1 MARSFFPQ
9 PAGGPEGKSL
19 PGTMAA
25 RSSGRPGMR
34 WLLPSL
40 ILGSTGTGLA
50 IIFAGLWWHSESR
63 IAQAEEAR
71 EAAVSALARVSGDE
85 SRQRRMVTR
94 VRISADEQ
102 LTLARQGAVELRRQ
116 LERTEALLAQAKAD
130 LENADQRGEALSAE
144 LAARSGTTRQ
154 QEALLETER
163 AKSSVLEQNLSLA
176 ETDLSS
182 RAALHEKDM
191 EDLETHV
198 VNLRGEVTV
207 RDIEVT
213 NLISRAEREISTRQQ
228 EAQQLRQ
235 EVNGLQSQLS
245 SANAEN
251 ARLSSQVSSL
261 ESDLSRERAENDRL
275 RAWVYKLECEVKILR
290 AQLAQALSSQ
300 SASAAGSAQAA
311 GASP

>member
-9 PAGGPEGKSL
+9 PAGGPGGKPL
-19 PGTMAA
+19 PGTIAA
-25 RSSGRPGMR
+25 RSSGRSGMR
-34 WLLPSL
+34 WLLPAL

-63 IAQAEEAR
+63 ITQAEEAR
-71 EAAVSALARVSGDE
+71 EAAMTALARVSGDE

-94 VRISADEQ
+94 VRLSTEEQ
-102 LTLARQGAVELRRQ
+102 LTLARQGTVDLRRQ
-116 LERTEALLAQAKAD
+116 LEKAEASLAQMKAA
-130 LENADQRGEALSAE
+130 LEEADSRGRELSAE
-144 LAARSGTTRQ
+144 LAARSDASRRS
-154 QEALLETER
+154 EVLLETER
-163 AKSSVLEQNLSLA
+163 TKSSVLEQNLSLA
-176 ETDLSS
+176 QADLSS
-182 RAALHEKDM
+182 RAAMHEKDM

-213 NLISRAEREISTRQQ
+213 NLISRAEREISASHQ
-228 EAQQLRQ
+228 EARQLEQ
-235 EVNGLQSQLS
+235 EVSGLQSQLS

-275 RAWVYKLECEVKILR
+275 RAWVYKLECEVKILQ

-300 SASAAGSAQAA
+300 SAAAAGSAQTA